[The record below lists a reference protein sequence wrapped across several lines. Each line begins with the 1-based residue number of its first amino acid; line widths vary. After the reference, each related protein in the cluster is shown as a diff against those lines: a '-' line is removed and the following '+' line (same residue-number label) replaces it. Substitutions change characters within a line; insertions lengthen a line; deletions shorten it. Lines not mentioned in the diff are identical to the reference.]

1 MSQAVGVRSFTL
13 APWRLRQV
21 DLCDGGRQPGLHD
34 VFQVS
39 QGYVVRPCLKQSQL
53 VLNLSGDG
61 LSTVHG
67 RCLLWSH
74 TYSEPR
80 LPWSLEMQSGMALP
94 ATPWILYVVLD

>member
-1 MSQAVGVRSFTL
+1 M
-13 APWRLRQV
+13 

-34 VFQVS
+34 EFRVS
-39 QGYVVRPCLKQSQL
+39 QGYRARPCLKKSQL
-53 VLNLSGDG
+53 VLNLLGDG

-74 TYSEPR
+74 TQRNMYSEPR